1 VLPSPYVLVVIILG
15 FGITFKLLYDLS
27 SKIEEGLE
35 DLDHNLA
42 IAIKS
47 VVDNI
52 PGLGENAEP
61 INPVQQ
67 MLAQLIGQHMQ
78 SKQVIIPPKVIQQDD
93 KGLFIKN
100 D

>member
-1 VLPSPYVLVVIILG
+1 MLVVIILG
-15 FGITFKLLYDLS
+15 FGITFKILYDLGN
-27 SKIEEGLE
+27 KIEDGLIE
-35 DLDHNLA
+35 LDTNLA

-47 VVDNI
+47 VVENI

-67 MLAQLIGQHMQ
+67 MLAQLIGQHIQ
-78 SKQVIIPPKVIQQDD
+78 SKQVMIPPKVIQQDD
-93 KGLFIKN
+93 KGLFIKK